1 MKQFFYLFKSK
12 KKLLLFSIYFI
23 VVITGIFISYKGAF
37 SSIPKKEMILM
48 KSKDPEMGLDFFY
61 YLQDS
66 GLTLILYV
74 LTTLIVPNIISAD
87 FLLYDHN
94 KFNHFMIT
102 RMSSSLYHKKERH
115 FNFLATFILIL
126 MTHLLTI
133 LIIHLFFFK
142 ISFSINPIY
151 KNATRQTNLLSSSLL
166 LNLIIYMILSSFGYA
181 LFSDFLFSL
190 QYFIKNVYFYRTLG
204 LLVSLI
210 LYIGA
215 SVLSHTFYNTSG
227 SLTATL
233 AYFLNIINILTPSII
248 KSPVLNNNPHLFYI
262 GTALLYYLLSSILF
276 GMRDYHDSTT

>member
-87 FLLYDHN
+87 FLLYEHN

-102 RMSSSLYHKKERH
+102 RMSSSLYHKKERN

-151 KNATRQTNLLSSSLL
+151 MDATRQTNLLSSSLF
-166 LNLIIYMILSSFGYA
+166 LNLIIYIILSSIGYA
-181 LFSDFLFSL
+181 IFSHFLFSL
-190 QYFIKNVYFYRTLG
+190 QYFIKNVYLYRTLG
-204 LLVSLI
+204 LLDRKSTRLN
-210 LYIGA
+210 
-215 SVLSHTFYNTSG
+215 SSHT
-227 SLTATL
+227 
-233 AYFLNIINILTPSII
+233 
-248 KSPVLNNNPHLFYI
+248 
-262 GTALLYYLLSSILF
+262 
-276 GMRDYHDSTT
+276 

>member
-23 VVITGIFISYKGAF
+23 VVIVGIFISYKEAYG
-37 SSIPKKEMILM
+37 SIPKKEMILM

-87 FLLYDHN
+87 FLLYEHN
-94 KFNHFMIT
+94 KFNHFLIT
-102 RMSSSLYHKKERH
+102 RMSSSLYHKKERQ

-151 KNATRQTNLLSSSLL
+151 MNATRQTHLLSSSLF
-166 LNLIIYMILSSFGYA
+166 LNFIIYMVLSSIGYA
-181 LFSDFLFSL
+181 LFSHFLFSL
-190 QYFIKNVYFYRTLG
+190 QYFIKNVYLYRTLG

-215 SVLSHTFYNTSG
+215 SVLSHIFYNTSG